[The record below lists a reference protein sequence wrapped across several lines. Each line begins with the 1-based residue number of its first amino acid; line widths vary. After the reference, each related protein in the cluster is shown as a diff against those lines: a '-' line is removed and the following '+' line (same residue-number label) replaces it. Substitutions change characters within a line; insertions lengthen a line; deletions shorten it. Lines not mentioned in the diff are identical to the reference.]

1 MRPRPLVALAAL
13 VVASAMTV
21 AACSDDGRELRPPSP
36 DQTASILTTPSTGPV
51 PTPETLEPIA
61 GPTVSLPWLDGGAIP
76 VDYTCQGIDT
86 SPAVAWS
93 GVPTGTAEIAIVMTE
108 STGFV
113 HWVVSGLVPAT
124 GQVGQGGVPE
134 EAAQSRN
141 DYGGVGYKGPCP
153 VAGTGEHQYFVTV
166 YALRE
171 ASNLADGGDPIEAIQ
186 RLDEVLLTSTT
197 LVGFFGG
204 P

>member
-1 MRPRPLVALAAL
+1 
-13 VVASAMTV
+13 MTV

-76 VDYTCQGIDT
+76 ADYTCQGLDI

-113 HWVVSGLVPAT
+113 HWIVSGLVPAT

-186 RLDEVLLTSTT
+186 RLDEALLTSTT
-197 LVGFFGG
+197 LLGIFGS